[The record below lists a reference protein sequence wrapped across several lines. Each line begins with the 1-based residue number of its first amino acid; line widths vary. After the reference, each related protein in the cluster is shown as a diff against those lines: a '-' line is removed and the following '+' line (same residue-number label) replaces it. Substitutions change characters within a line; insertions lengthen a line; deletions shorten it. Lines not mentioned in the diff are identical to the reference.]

1 MYVFSILAK
10 CLNIKRIFMS
20 VRLGGL
26 LTFRKRDLS
35 CFERVNT
42 SGTLIAGTLK
52 LFYFYTALALLLYD
66 TDGKNIYTGVVLLRP
81 SAELKGA
88 LRLTRPI

>member
-1 MYVFSILAK
+1 M
-10 CLNIKRIFMS
+10 
-20 VRLGGL
+20 
-26 LTFRKRDLS
+26 
-35 CFERVNT
+35 NT
-42 SGTLIAGTLK
+42 SVTLIAGTLK